1 MSKGEKILQLIK
13 NLEKLDNEQLEQV
26 NKSAEAYFIAQTIK
40 SSKSLGAI
48 SKNS

>member
-26 NKSAEAYFIAQTIK
+26 NKSAEACLIVQTLK

-48 SKNS
+48 IKNS